1 MSASTGSAVIEK
13 SAAKTRVEPGTFPQR
28 ILGKTGELVP
38 MLGLGSAPGGS
49 GLQDA
54 EAIALYH
61 KAIDLGVTYI
71 DTATGYGRAQAQLG
85 EVMRVRRREVF
96 LVTKTNTA
104 EGPKALEILE
114 KNLKLLQTDHVDL
127 TYVHSMGGLD
137 VDRVLAKDGSLAG
150 LREAQRRGWT
160 RYVGFTAHNA
170 PWKAAK
176 VLREAEVDV
185 VMLAMN
191 VGDRHT
197 YDFEEEVLP
206 LATRQ
211 NAGVAA
217 MKVYGGAQGMKYDAP
232 KPSAM
237 GAHGPHDHGLAL
249 RYALGLPGVTLAVI
263 GMFSEEELRRN
274 IAWVRDFRPL
284 TEEEE
289 RAAMSVGKA
298 LSKAWGEHFG
308 PAK

>member
-13 SAAKTRVEPGTFPQR
+13 TAAKTAAGPGTFPQR

-38 MLGLGSAPGGS
+38 MLGLGSAPGGM
-49 GLQDA
+49 GLPDE
-54 EAIALYH
+54 EAIALIH

-85 EVMRVRRREVF
+85 EVMQARRKEVF

-114 KNLKLLQTDHVDL
+114 QNLKLLQTDQVDL
-127 TYVHSMGGLD
+127 VFVHSLGGMD
-137 VDRVLAKDGSLAG
+137 VEKVLAKDGSLAA

-176 VLREAEVDV
+176 VLREAEVDAI
-185 VMLAMN
+185 MLAMN
-191 VGDRHT
+191 IGDRHT
-197 YDFEEEVLP
+197 YNFEEEVLP
-206 LATRQ
+206 LAVKQ

-217 MKVYGGAQGMKYDAP
+217 MKVYGGAQGMKYETP

-249 RYALGLPGVTLAVI
+249 RYALGLPGVTVAVI

-274 IAWVRDFRPL
+274 IAGVRDYKPL
-284 TEEEE
+284 TEAEGRGATALGQE
-289 RAAMSVGKA
+289 

-308 PAK
+308 AAK